1 MYLWRE
7 ILYKMSKKLKLTALS
22 TSRSLRSNQRINGV
36 TFSKESPYFDR
47 KDDNSSKADHVKNDN
62 SMEIQNKVDEEIVSE
77 MINES
82 RKSKSKK
89 VSKKRNV
96 SLKIEYEELNKVEQ
110 KGESNKE
117 VFMTRIDKEKDEKLQ
132 EVENTSGWMPS
143 NWKRILENIQEMR
156 KYKTA
161 PVDEMGCH
169 KCPDPNANDSIFRY
183 QCLLALMLSSQTK
196 DQVTHAAMKRL
207 ISYGCIPSIIIA
219 TPNDV
224 LVKLI
229 QPVGFANRKAEYIK
243 RTSVIL
249 VDKYN
254 SDIPKTIKELCDL
267 PGVGPKMA
275 HICMQIAW
283 GEVSGIGV
291 DTHVHRICNRLN
303 WVKKPTK
310 TPEETRKE
318 LEEWLPKDLWNE
330 INYLLVGFGQEI
342 CLPRFPK
349 CKECLNK
356 DICPFAKKK

>member
-1 MYLWRE
+1 
-7 ILYKMSKKLKLTALS
+7 MSKKLKLAIIS
-22 TSRSLRSNQRINGV
+22 TPRRLRSNQQQIDNVIPSER
-36 TFSKESPYFDR
+36 SPYFGQKSDH
-47 KDDNSSKADHVKNDN
+47 SSAAYSVEDGSSTEV
-62 SMEIQNKVDEEIVSE
+62 QNKINEEIASE
-77 MINES
+77 TRLPKTSNES
-82 RKSKSKK
+82 EKSQRKRKNKK
-89 VSKKRNV
+89 GNAP
-96 SLKIEYEELNKVEQ
+96 LKIKYDKSENIESKNKSDE
-110 KGESNKE
+110 KDLTSK
-117 VFMTRIDKEKDEKLQ
+117 KDEK
-132 EVENTSGWMPS
+132 VEDDLGNASNWMPS
-143 NWKRILENIQEMR
+143 NWNSILKNIKEMR

-169 KCPDPNANDSIFRY
+169 KCADPNASDPIFRY

-196 DQVTHAAMKRL
+196 DQVTHAAMKKL
-207 ISYGCIPSIIIA
+207 ITYGCTPSTIIA

-229 QPVGFANRKAEYIK
+229 HPVGFANKKAEYIK
-243 RTSVIL
+243 KTSVIL
-249 VDKYN
+249 LDKYN
-254 SDIPKTIKELCDL
+254 GDIPKTINELCNL

-283 GEVSGIGV
+283 GEISGIGV

-318 LEEWLPKDLWNE
+318 LEGWLPKDLWND

-349 CKECLNK
+349 CTECLNK
-356 DICPFAKKK
+356 DICPFVRKK

>member
-1 MYLWRE
+1 
-7 ILYKMSKKLKLTALS
+7 MSKKLKLTALS
-22 TSRSLRSNQRINGV
+22 TSRSLRSNQRINDV
-36 TFSKESPYFDR
+36 TFSKESPYFDQ
-47 KDDNSSKADHVKNDN
+47 KNDHSSMADHVKNNN
-62 SMEIQNKVDEEIVSE
+62 STEIQNKTDDEIMSE
-77 MINES
+77 AINES
-82 RKSKSKK
+82 KKSKNKK
-89 VSKKRNV
+89 VTKKRSV
-96 SLKIEYEELNKVEQ
+96 PLKIEYEELNEIEQ
-110 KGESNKE
+110 KGKSDKE
-117 VFMTRIDKEKDEKLQ
+117 FLMVKINKEKDEKLDK
-132 EVENTSGWMPS
+132 VENTSGWIPS
-143 NWKRILENIQEMR
+143 NWKRMLENIQEMR

-169 KCPDPNANDSIFRY
+169 KCPDPNATDSIFRY

-196 DQVTHAAMKRL
+196 DQITHAAMKRL
-207 ISYGCIPSIIIA
+207 ISYGCIPSTIIA

-249 VDKYN
+249 MDKYN
-254 SDIPKTIKELCDL
+254 GDIPKTIKELCEL

-283 GEVSGIGV
+283 GEISGIGV

-330 INYLLVGFGQEI
+330 INHLLVGFGQEI

-356 DICPFAKKK
+356 DICPSVGKK